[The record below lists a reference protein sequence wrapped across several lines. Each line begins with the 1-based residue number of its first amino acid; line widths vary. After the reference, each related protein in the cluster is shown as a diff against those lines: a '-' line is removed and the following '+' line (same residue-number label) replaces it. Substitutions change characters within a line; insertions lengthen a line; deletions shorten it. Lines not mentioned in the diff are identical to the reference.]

1 VCRVILRWAARR
13 PPQEQGAPTLAEHPS
28 VARFRQAYAALA
40 AGDLPAVLEQFAPD
54 IIFHVGGDGPLAG
67 PQKGREA
74 AAAALVHGFEVS
86 GGTQRFDVRSIFAD
100 DDHAVV
106 HVRETA
112 TRAADGA
119 TLDVEEVHLFAID
132 PDGLIAEIWDIPA
145 DPQVHDDF
153 FDGR

>member
-1 VCRVILRWAARR
+1 M
-13 PPQEQGAPTLAEHPS
+13 AEHPN
-28 VARFRQAYAALA
+28 VARIRQAYDVLA
-40 AGDLPAVLEQFAPD
+40 AGDLPTVLEQFSPD
-54 IIFHVGGDGPLAG
+54 IRFHVGGDGPLAG
-67 PQKGREA
+67 VQKGREN

-86 GGTQRFDVRSIFAD
+86 GGTQRFDVRNVFAD

-112 TRAADGA
+112 TRAADGV
-119 TLDVEEVHLFAID
+119 TLDVEEVHLFAFD
-132 PDGLIAEIWDIPA
+132 ADGLIAELWDIPA